1 MEIDAAF
8 VLGVNFSTI
17 TGESESYKGFLPGI
31 VLGGRMNITRP
42 DRKIVADAGLLFSM
56 EGSKYEEY
64 EYEPGGG
71 GGTSSAS
78 LRLNYLRVPITAK
91 YRGNINKGFFAEAG
105 IQPGFLLTAKDKRG
119 GDTYNA
125 KEGFRSFDLGVV
137 LGAGYQ
143 INRKFGVE
151 VTAIPGIININK
163 TETTYEAPKD
173 RNLSFSLR
181 ASYRLM

>member
-1 MEIDAAF
+1 M
-8 VLGVNFSTI
+8 NFSPI

-78 LRLNYLRVPITAK
+78 LRLNYFKSSHHRQIQ
-91 YRGNINKGFFAEAG
+91 GNINKGFFCG
-105 IQPGFLLTAKDKRG
+105 SRNTARLFTYGKR
-119 GDTYNA
+119 
-125 KEGFRSFDLGVV
+125 
-137 LGAGYQ
+137 
-143 INRKFGVE
+143 
-151 VTAIPGIININK
+151 
-163 TETTYEAPKD
+163 
-173 RNLSFSLR
+173 
-181 ASYRLM
+181 